1 MNQRKLLIGSAL
13 GVAALAGVGMGAF
26 LASLADTGD
35 NNPQISGQKPS
46 SLQSTS
52 GEETPLENPVSSVGA
67 NQKSGLYITTM
78 THMEGNFADDTVEA
92 LFLRHVDQIRWAMD
106 LFDEYGAKLTIES
119 EQSFAIANTKWD
131 VNILQEVVD
140 RDHGVGTHADFGAS
154 LREKNVSLEELTQNF
169 IENKA
174 LVDALVG
181 AENNRGVSGGTSY
194 ADWVLGASV
203 AGFEYMDGVTG
214 FGYLSMSADARPDG
228 WTDEYIRSVGYHDP
242 IPLEFA
248 DRLYPLP
255 LANAE
260 DLVPDE
266 DPAIVIMGGDI
277 GELASLA
284 EGRNNCFPDCV
295 FDDADVQAVADS
307 IEEAMALRDDDRMA
321 RINMHIPLTLLKEEN
336 EATLRKLLS
345 IIQDYVDAGELT
357 WATQGESYDAFVGE

>member
-1 MNQRKLLIGSAL
+1 MNQRKLLIGSVF
-13 GVAALAGVGMGAF
+13 GVVVLAGIGMGAF
-26 LASLADTGD
+26 LASLTDADIEGS
-35 NNPQISGQKPS
+35 QISEKKPS
-46 SLQSTS
+46 SPRTTS
-52 GEETPLENPVSSVGA
+52 GEEASGEPLASPAASSEKA
-67 NQKSGLYITTM
+67 GLYITTM

-131 VNILQEVVD
+131 VNILQEIVD

-194 ADWVLGASV
+194 ADWVLGASA
-203 AGFEYMDGVTG
+203 AGFEYMDATTG
-214 FGYLSMSADARPDG
+214 FGYLSMSEDVRPDG

-266 DPAIVIMGGDI
+266 DFAMVIMGGDI

-284 EGRNNCFPDCV
+284 EGRNNCFPDCT

-345 IIQDYVDAGELT
+345 IIQTYVDAEELT
-357 WATQGESYDAFVGE
+357 WVTQGESYDAFAGE